1 MILTYHP
8 RALQTWNRDSV
19 HGRED
24 CQGRVE
30 VVLFNARS
38 SNVQEVRDRLCS
50 LFWISTAQNNRLNP
64 SSQLHCTLVIGSNEL
79 DDYNSQY
86 WNELSSWQSWRHSL
100 DPRKTARKG
109 SVTQPHMTANRRTL
123 FKHSRGVIALNNR
136 WSMVLNAL
144 AILRASIVKIS
155 ILLLLLLASIFFCC
169 SFC

>member
-86 WNELSSWQSWRHSL
+86 WTELSSWQSWRHSL

-109 SVTQPHMTANRRTL
+109 SVTQPHMTANPTYLIQTL
-123 FKHSRGVIALNNR
+123 TRSDRFKQ
-136 WSMVLNAL
+136 SMVNGAQCIGNL
-144 AILRASIVKIS
+144 ACVNR
-155 ILLLLLLASIFFCC
+155 
-169 SFC
+169 